1 MIELWKIAKWPAE
14 NSAHAGWLFPQ
25 HLNRDASGPL
35 RK

>member
-14 NSAHAGWLFPQ
+14 NSAHAGGLFPQ
-25 HLNRDASGPL
+25 SLNRDASGSL